1 MRKRIPNN
9 LTKRILLVGMFDSVH
24 FARWITQF
32 HQENVEITIF
42 PSRKFRKVHP
52 LVLEA
57 LKTNEFC
64 SLGSHRLKKFLP
76 GNLYGY
82 IDYFLFILPFKAG
95 IRFNIRGWFL
105 KKVIQK
111 SDVDYVHLLEFQ
123 HAGYLYLDAI
133 KSFSNRPNYKLISTN
148 WGSDIYYF
156 QHDPIHKSRI
166 QELLALTDL
175 YSAECTRDYDLARN
189 LGYSGKFLPCIPN
202 AGGFRKN
209 STETPTPDVRSGIVC
224 KAYGGQFGRGDLL
237 LAVLDEFLA
246 LEPNIP
252 VFLYSV
258 TEDLLD
264 SVNELVSKFPN
275 VKFSEQ
281 RNKLSHKELLMIFR
295 SARIYIGLS
304 RSDGISTSFLEA
316 LTTGTYPIQ
325 SDTSC
330 AQEWVAKGVIASI
343 VPLKKEEILRELTES
358 YFNLDKLSLAQI
370 KNSTVSDEF
379 LDYDRIAEVG
389 RTFYS

>member
-1 MRKRIPNN
+1 MRKRIPND

-32 HQENVEITIF
+32 HHESVQILIF

-52 LVLEA
+52 LLLEA

-64 SLGSHRLKKFLP
+64 SLGIYKSNKFLP

-82 IDYFLFILPFKAG
+82 IDYFFFVLPSKVG
-95 IRFNIRGWFL
+95 IRFNTRSWFL

-111 SDVDYVHLLEFQ
+111 SDVDFVHLLEFQ

-133 KSFSNRPNYKLISTN
+133 RSLNNQPSYKLISTN

-156 QHDPIHKSRI
+156 QHDPNHKARI

-175 YSAECTRDYDLARN
+175 YSAECTRDYNLARD
-189 LGYSGKFLPCIPN
+189 LGYLGEFLPCIPN
-202 AGGFRKN
+202 AGGFRRNKI
-209 STETPTPDVRSGIVC
+209 EAPTPDARAGIVC

-237 LAVLDEFLA
+237 LRVLEEFLT
-246 LEPNIP
+246 LEPNTP

-258 TEDLLD
+258 TEDLFD
-264 SVNELVSKFPN
+264 SVNVLVAKFPN

-281 RNKLSHKELLMIFR
+281 RHKLSHNELLRMFR
-295 SARIYIGLS
+295 SARVYIGLS

-316 LTTGTYPIQ
+316 LTSGTYPIQ

-330 AQEWVAKGVIASI
+330 AQEWVAKGAIASI
-343 VPLKKEEILRELTES
+343 VRLDKEEILRELTDS
-358 YFNLDKLSLAQI
+358 YFDLDKLSLAQV
-370 KNSTVSDEF
+370 KNSMVSDEY

>member
-1 MRKRIPNN
+1 MLNRIPNN

-32 HQENVEITIF
+32 HQENVEILIF
-42 PSRKFRKVHP
+42 PSRKFRRVHP
-52 LVLEA
+52 ILLET
-57 LKTNEFC
+57 LNTSEFC
-64 SLGSHRLKKFLP
+64 SLGIYKLNRFLP
-76 GNLYGY
+76 RKLYGY
-82 IDYFLFILPFKAG
+82 IDYFLFILPLKVG

-111 SDVDYVHLLEFQ
+111 SNVDFVHLMEFQ

-133 KSFSNRPNYKLISTN
+133 KTLSNRPNYKLISTN

-156 QHDPIHKSRI
+156 QHDPNHKSRI

-202 AGGFRKN
+202 AGGFRRN
-209 STETPTPDVRSGIVC
+209 SIESPAPEVRSGIVC

-237 LAVLDEFLA
+237 LTVLEEFLA
-246 LEPNIP
+246 FNPSIP

-258 TEDLLD
+258 TEDLLKN
-264 SVNELVSKFPN
+264 VNELVAKFPN
-275 VKFSEQ
+275 VQFSDQ
-281 RNKLSHKELLMIFR
+281 RNRLSHNELLRIFR
-295 SARIYIGLS
+295 TARIYIGLS

-330 AQEWVAKGVIASI
+330 AQEWVTKGAIASI
-343 VPLKKEEILRELTES
+343 VRLDKEEILRELTES
-358 YFNLDKLSLAQI
+358 YFNLEKLSLAQA
-370 KNSTVSDEF
+370 KNSIIAEEY
-379 LDYDRIAEVG
+379 LDYDQIAAVG

>member
-1 MRKRIPNN
+1 
-9 LTKRILLVGMFDSVH
+9 
-24 FARWITQF
+24 
-32 HQENVEITIF
+32 
-42 PSRKFRKVHP
+42 
-52 LVLEA
+52 
-57 LKTNEFC
+57 
-64 SLGSHRLKKFLP
+64 
-76 GNLYGY
+76 
-82 IDYFLFILPFKAG
+82 
-95 IRFNIRGWFL
+95 
-105 KKVIQK
+105 VIQK
-111 SDVDYVHLLEFQ
+111 SDVDFVHLLEFQ
-123 HAGYLYLDAI
+123 HAGYLYLDAF
-133 KSFSNRPNYKLISTN
+133 KSLSNRPNYKLISTN

-156 QHDPIHKSRI
+156 QHDPSHKSRI

-202 AGGFRKN
+202 AGGFRRN
-209 STETPTPDVRSGIVC
+209 SIETPTPDVRSGIVC

-237 LAVLDEFLA
+237 LTVLEEFLA

-258 TEDLLD
+258 TEDLLN
-264 SVNELVSKFPN
+264 SVNELVAKFPN

-281 RNKLSHKELLMIFR
+281 RNKLSHNELLMIFR
-295 SARIYIGLS
+295 SSRIYIGLS

-358 YFNLDKLSLAQI
+358 YSNLDKLSLAQI

>member
-1 MRKRIPNN
+1 
-9 LTKRILLVGMFDSVH
+9 MFDSVH

-32 HQENVEITIF
+32 HQENVEILIF

-57 LKTNEFC
+57 LETNDFC
-64 SLGSHRLKKFLP
+64 SLGNYKFNKFLP
-76 GNLYGY
+76 GHLYGY
-82 IDYFLFILPFKAG
+82 IDYFLFILPFKVG
-95 IRFNIRGWFL
+95 IRFNTRSWFL
-105 KKVIQK
+105 KKLIQK
-111 SDVDYVHLLEFQ
+111 SDVDFVHLLEFQ
-123 HAGYLYLDAI
+123 NAGYLYLDAI
-133 KSFSNRPNYKLISTN
+133 KSLSKPPNYKLISTN

-156 QHDPIHKSRI
+156 QHDPTHKSRI
-166 QELLALTDL
+166 QELLTLTDL
-175 YSAECTRDYDLARN
+175 YSAECTRDYNLARN
-189 LGYSGKFLPCIPN
+189 LGYSGDFLPCIPN
-202 AGGFRKN
+202 AGGFRRN
-209 STETPTPDVRSGIVC
+209 SIEAPAPDARDGIVC

-237 LAVLDEFLA
+237 LRVLEEFLA
-246 LEPNIP
+246 LAPNTP

-264 SVNELVSKFPN
+264 SVNVLVTKFPN

-281 RNKLSHKELLMIFR
+281 RDKLSHNELLRIFR
-295 SARIYIGLS
+295 SARVYIGLS

-343 VPLKKEEILRELTES
+343 VPLDKKEILRELTES
-358 YFNLDKLSLAQI
+358 YFNLDKLLLAQV
-370 KNSTVSDEF
+370 KNSMVSDEY